1 MRKLLLSLVG
11 LALIASPAFAGKY
24 NKVINV
30 GDRAPSFSGLPGVS
44 GDKDVSVSLDD
55 FKAPVT
61 VVVFLGNH
69 CPVVVAYEDRIIDF
83 VNDYKAKGV
92 KVVGV
97 CVEDREVDKL
107 PGIKN
112 HIAEKKIPYVYGY
125 DASQDIGRAYGATNT
140 PQFVVLDKDRVIRY
154 TGAMDDNMKEDAVQK
169 TYLRDAVDALLKG
182 ETPEVTETR
191 AVGCG
196 IRYKRS

>member
-83 VNDYKAKGV
+83 ASDYKDKGV
-92 KVVGV
+92 KVVGI
-97 CVEDREVDKL
+97 CCNDLDQDRL
-107 PGIKN
+107 PAMKVRVR
-112 HIAEKKIPYVYGY
+112 EKGYNFPYAYDESGKIGK
-125 DASQDIGRAYGATNT
+125 AYGAAVT
-140 PQFVVLDKDRVIRY
+140 PQFFVLDKDGVIRY
-154 TGAMDDNMKEDAVQK
+154 TGAMDDNMNDNKVTKQ
-169 TYLRDAVDALLKG
+169 YLRDAVDAVLNG
-182 ETPEVTETR
+182 ETIEVAETQHK
-191 AVGCG
+191 GCS
-196 IRYKRS
+196 IKYKRD